1 MKKRF
6 SPQIKTRRVKH
17 PMTGAIGDDRNG
29 AFLLNGPSGR
39 QLFVIVSDG
48 FGWDH
53 VSVTVAGMGTV
64 EPPNWQE
71 MCWVK
76 DQFFESHEA
85 VVQYHP
91 PRAQYV
97 NVSECLHL
105 WRPQT
110 EPLPM
115 PPLPLV

>member
-6 SPQIKTRRVKH
+6 PPRLKLQRVKH
-17 PMTGAIGDDRNG
+17 PLHGSVGDDRNG
-29 AFLLNGPSGR
+29 AFVLNGPCGR
-39 QLFVIVSDG
+39 QLFVMVSDG

-53 VSVTVAGMGTV
+53 VSVSLVGKATE
-64 EPPNWQE
+64 EPPNWVE

-76 DQFFESHEA
+76 DQFFEPHEA

-91 PRAQYV
+91 PRAEYV

-105 WRPQT
+105 WRPQNA
-110 EPLPM
+110 PLPM